1 MENKY
6 DFLGTDLKDTSILK
20 LSEENNV
27 DEEEENS
34 NLSTIKTRRNKYD
47 FRDDN
52 PTINIYDYIEQ
63 SPVTDNKSITPEPDF
78 MTEELALQLAPPPPL
93 QVPTAYC
100 GFPCWSGVLVVDGNG
115 LFGVIQG
122 PVDPAGLKKVVVVL

>member
-6 DFLGTDLKDTSILK
+6 DFLGTDLKDTSNLK
-20 LSEENNV
+20 HSEENNV

-63 SPVTDNKSITPEPDF
+63 
-78 MTEELALQLAPPPPL
+78 
-93 QVPTAYC
+93 
-100 GFPCWSGVLVVDGNG
+100 
-115 LFGVIQG
+115 
-122 PVDPAGLKKVVVVL
+122 